1 MYSRII
7 RSFHYAES
15 AVTTAIAA
23 WFLLTATSV
32 RGQMA
37 DSPPVSPPALTN
49 IAQIWEIPANQRT
62 NEFRIR
68 TEMVIYFIDPEWG
81 NASGE
86 CMGTQR
92 WLPIFDSPYPLMA
105 GERIAIDGV
114 IVPQRER
121 FVWNKTHVTILQ
133 KDVPLHAETVTNLSG
148 NPNGLSD
155 HLISV
160 EGLID
165 SKLDEETHCTM
176 TFLCGNVMAHVYV
189 LKGANQSVP
198 FKSGDFV
205 RMRCVYEPQFDRDG
219 NLSEIDLW
227 VGRLEDIQVTGSL
240 ATDPRF
246 DIPIMPIQNIEL
258 DIPTGEVVRVEGV
271 VRKNEPGQ
279 SVTIWD
285 ATGQVTVDSK
295 QTQPLQLGERVEAIG
310 YPYVEGVQQTLRTGV
325 YRAEPVTN
333 TTAFAL
339 MATPQDLPL
348 CLAEEVRD
356 LSPEDA
362 ARHLPVHLRAVV
374 TWSHTNTPF
383 AYVQDSSGG
392 VRVMN
397 PRWDEPDTAKPGTIV
412 ILDGVTSDGDFVP
425 VVTNAVLHR
434 DGWANMEDGEP
445 VTVQQAMTG
454 VEEGQWVEM
463 RGFVRN
469 VQLMSGLAR
478 FELSTLNGEFQMW
491 VPATESFESEAG
503 SIIQVSGVCS
513 VIANERHQLTG
524 IQIWTPDRKYIQ
536 IEEPAPPDVFAL
548 PLRPLASLR
557 RFNTESALNQR
568 VHTSGIVVL
577 NVPGQF
583 VYVQDGAD
591 SIFALSQ
598 QTNALR
604 PGDRVEVVGFPDQEG
619 QKFVLREAVY
629 RQISGGPEPDAVALS
644 ATNPVNANLE
654 GLLVKTEG
662 VLLSQ
667 MEKEGETRL
676 LIRSKDYTFE
686 ASLKTAAHDG
696 RDTPNFEPGSRVA
709 LTGVYETQSDEYGKP
724 RSFLLHLRSLND
736 VQMLQH
742 APWWNLSR
750 LLGVLVG
757 VCAIFVIALT
767 WGVLIARKNAML
779 NHARAALQEANDQ
792 LETRVAQ
799 RTQELE
805 ERVTAEEQARTELAR
820 AQRDLMLASRQ
831 AGMAEVA
838 TGVLHNVGN
847 VLNSINISTT
857 VLREQTHQSQA
868 QTLQKVA
875 DLLQQKNDQLANFL
889 TTDPRGKMVPGFI
902 GQVADQLKKDKETAA
917 RELEQLAKNVD
928 HIKAVVSMQQS
939 YAKVAHVVEQTSL
952 VDLVEDAIQINLTD
966 LTRHGIKIIRRFEA
980 LPSIKVDKHKVL
992 QILVNFIRN
1001 ARFALDEGT
1010 EAERQL
1016 TITIAKDGAEHAKIQ
1031 VHDNGVGIAPEHLT
1045 RIFSHGFTTRPNG
1058 HGFGLHLGAFSAR
1071 EMGGSLNAASDGV
1084 GRGATFT
1091 LILPL
1096 NPPSPDQGKF

>member
-1 MYSRII
+1 M
-7 RSFHYAES
+7 
-15 AVTTAIAA
+15 AA
-23 WFLLTATSV
+23 WFLTALAAG
-32 RGQMA
+32 GQVV
-37 DSPPVSPPALTN
+37 DSSPVSPPALTN
-49 IAQIWEIPANQRT
+49 IAQIWTIPADQRT
-62 NEFRIR
+62 NEFRIK

-92 WLPIFDSPYPLMA
+92 WLPIFDSPYPLAA

-121 FVWNKTHVTILQ
+121 FVWSKTRINILQ
-133 KDVPLHAETVTNLSG
+133 KDVPLPAETVTNLSD

-160 EGLID
+160 DGLID

-176 TFLCGNVMAHVYV
+176 TFLCGNTMAHVYV
-189 LKGANQSVP
+189 LKETNQTIMP
-198 FKSGDFV
+198 FKPGDIV
-205 RMRCVYEPQFDRDG
+205 RMKCVYEPQFDRDG
-219 NLSEIDLW
+219 NVSDLALW
-227 VGRLEDIQVTGSL
+227 VGKLEDIQIIGSL
-240 ATDPRF
+240 ATDPHF
-246 DIPIMPIQNIEL
+246 EIPLTLSKDIQLNT
-258 DIPTGEVVRVEGV
+258 PTGEVMRVEGM
-271 VRKNEPGQ
+271 VRRNEPGQ

-310 YPYVEGVQQTLRTGV
+310 YPYVEGVHETLRDGL
-325 YRAEPVTN
+325 YRTVETTN
-333 TTAFAL
+333 ATAFAL
-339 MATPQDLPL
+339 IATPQNLPL
-348 CLAEEVRD
+348 SLAEEVRD
-356 LSPEDA
+356 LSPKDA
-362 ARHLPVHLRAVV
+362 SRQLPVHLHAVV

-392 VRVMN
+392 IRVMN
-397 PRWDEPDTAKPGTIV
+397 PQWDEADTAKPGTVV
-412 ILDGVTSDGDFVP
+412 ILDGVTGDGDFVA
-425 VVTNAVLHR
+425 VVTNAVLRR
-434 DGWANMEDGEP
+434 DGWANMEEGES
-445 VTVQQAMTG
+445 VTLQQATTG
-454 VEEGQWVEM
+454 AEEGQWVEM
-463 RGFVRN
+463 RGFVRG
-469 VQLMSGLAR
+469 VQSKGGLAY
-478 FELSTLNGEFQMW
+478 FALSTLNGDFQMS
-491 VPATESFESEAG
+491 VPATESFEMDVG

-513 VIANERHQLTG
+513 VIANGRHQLTG
-524 IQIWTPDRKYIQ
+524 IQIWTPDSKYIEV
-536 IEEPAPPDVFAL
+536 EEPAPPDVFAL

-568 VHTSGIVVL
+568 VRTSGTVVL
-577 NVPGQF
+577 DAPGQF
-583 VYVQDGAD
+583 LYVEDGAD
-591 SIFALSQ
+591 SVFALSQ
-598 QTNALR
+598 QTTALR

-629 RQISGGPEPDAVALS
+629 RQTSGGPDLDPVVLS
-644 ATNPVNANLE
+644 ATNPINANLE

-676 LIRSKDYTFE
+676 SIQNKDYTFE
-686 ASLKTAAHDG
+686 ASLKTAARAG
-696 RDTPNFEPGSRVA
+696 RGLPDFEPGSRVA
-709 LTGVYETQSDEYGKP
+709 LTGVYETQNDEYGKP

-736 VQMLQH
+736 VEVLQH

-750 LLGVLVG
+750 LLGVLMG
-757 VCAIFVIALT
+757 VCAVFLIALA
-767 WGVLIARKNAML
+767 WGALVARKNAML
-779 NHARAALQEANDQ
+779 NHARSALQEANDQ

-799 RTQELE
+799 RTRELKE
-805 ERVTAEEQARTELAR
+805 QVTAEEQARTELAR

-875 DLLQQKNDQLANFL
+875 DLLQQQNDQLANFL

-952 VDLVEDAIQINLTD
+952 ADLVEDAIQINLTD
-966 LTRHGIKIIRRFEA
+966 LTRHGIKVIRQFEPM
-980 LPSIKVDKHKVL
+980 PSIEVDKHKVL

-1001 ARFALDEGT
+1001 ARFALDECT
-1010 EAERQL
+1010 AAEKRL
-1016 TITIAKDGAEHAKIQ
+1016 TIVIAKDGAKRVTIQ
-1031 VHDNGVGIAPEHLT
+1031 VLDNGVGIAPEHLT

-1071 EMGGSLNAASDGV
+1071 EMGGSINAASDGV

-1096 NPPSPDQGKF
+1096 TPPTPEGDKF